1 MNRAE
6 FMAALEAQLRD
17 ITTEERDEA
26 LKFYNEY
33 LDEAGPENEA
43 AVLAELGSPQK
54 VACIIRANCGFG
66 VPAVRDAAEKST
78 APEKPEQAPV
88 PELTLDGPDWQA
100 SQAPAQETERS
111 WAEGQ
116 RADEEAPDGFPN
128 AQAADGAQHGP
139 AYAYSYPQDGAHREN
154 GGRSASNRTLW
165 VILLILTCPIW
176 IGLIGGLFGGVVG
189 IVGGLC
195 GIAFA
200 GFATMI
206 AGVAAFGGGVGLL
219 FTSVPSGILTMGLSL
234 LCISIGALLGAGTVW
249 VVAKAGPALFR
260 AVGSLCRTLFGKVR
274 EDGNDKI
281 HKNTAEHCGRLPCIG
296 HHTLYR
302 GPVPGR
308 TAYQYPRR
316 LGQRPPCLLHR
327 RFYRR

>member
-128 AQAADGAQHGP
+128 AQTA
-139 AYAYSYPQDGAHREN
+139 DGAHREN
-154 GGRSASNRTLW
+154 GGRSASNRTRW

-176 IGLIGGLFGGVVG
+176 IGLLGGLFGGVVG

-274 EDGNDKI
+274 
-281 HKNTAEHCGRLPCIG
+281 
-296 HHTLYR
+296 
-302 GPVPGR
+302 
-308 TAYQYPRR
+308 
-316 LGQRPPCLLHR
+316 
-327 RFYRR
+327 

>member
-100 SQAPAQETERS
+100 SQVSAQETERS

-116 RADEEAPDGFPN
+116 RADEEVPDGFPN

-139 AYAYSYPQDGAHREN
+139 AYAYSYRQDGAQREN
-154 GGRSASNRTLW
+154 GGRSSSNRTLW
-165 VILLILTCPIW
+165 VILLILTCPVW

-274 EDGNDKI
+274 
-281 HKNTAEHCGRLPCIG
+281 
-296 HHTLYR
+296 
-302 GPVPGR
+302 
-308 TAYQYPRR
+308 
-316 LGQRPPCLLHR
+316 
-327 RFYRR
+327 

>member
-176 IGLIGGLFGGVVG
+176 IS
-189 IVGGLC
+189 
-195 GIAFA
+195 ASS
-200 GFATMI
+200 
-206 AGVAAFGGGVGLL
+206 AAC
-219 FTSVPSGILTMGLSL
+219 S
-234 LCISIGALLGAGTVW
+234 AA
-249 VVAKAGPALFR
+249 
-260 AVGSLCRTLFGKVR
+260 
-274 EDGNDKI
+274 
-281 HKNTAEHCGRLPCIG
+281 
-296 HHTLYR
+296 
-302 GPVPGR
+302 
-308 TAYQYPRR
+308 
-316 LGQRPPCLLHR
+316 
-327 RFYRR
+327 

>member
-139 AYAYSYPQDGAHREN
+139 AYAYSYRQDGAQREN

-176 IGLIGGLFGGVVG
+176 IGLIGGLVTVVVTSNPTSP
-189 IVGGLC
+189 IGLAISMFFVML
-195 GIAFA
+195 GSGLLLPFS
-200 GFATMI
+200 
-206 AGVAAFGGGVGLL
+206 AAFETLIYTDLRIRKENFAAVLAQA
-219 FTSVPSGILTMGLSL
+219 
-234 LCISIGALLGAGTVW
+234 GA
-249 VVAKAGPALFR
+249 
-260 AVGSLCRTLFGKVR
+260 
-274 EDGNDKI
+274 
-281 HKNTAEHCGRLPCIG
+281 
-296 HHTLYR
+296 
-302 GPVPGR
+302 
-308 TAYQYPRR
+308 Q
-316 LGQRPPCLLHR
+316 Q
-327 RFYRR
+327 

>member
-139 AYAYSYPQDGAHREN
+139 AYAYSYPQDGAQREN

-206 AGVAAFGGGVGLL
+206 AGVAAFGGGVGLAAHIR
-219 FTSVPSGILTMGLSL
+219 SQWYPDDGSQ
-234 LCISIGALLGAGTVW
+234 
-249 VVAKAGPALFR
+249 PA
-260 AVGSLCRTLFGKVR
+260 V
-274 EDGNDKI
+274 
-281 HKNTAEHCGRLPCIG
+281 H
-296 HHTLYR
+296 
-302 GPVPGR
+302 
-308 TAYQYPRR
+308 
-316 LGQRPPCLLHR
+316 LHR
-327 RFYRR
+327 RAAGRGYGMGRGQGRSGALPCRRFAVPHPVWESEVRRR

>member
-100 SQAPAQETERS
+100 SQAPAQWRKMVT
-111 WAEGQ
+111 
-116 RADEEAPDGFPN
+116 
-128 AQAADGAQHGP
+128 
-139 AYAYSYPQDGAHREN
+139 
-154 GGRSASNRTLW
+154 T
-165 VILLILTCPIW
+165 
-176 IGLIGGLFGGVVG
+176 
-189 IVGGLC
+189 
-195 GIAFA
+195 
-200 GFATMI
+200 
-206 AGVAAFGGGVGLL
+206 
-219 FTSVPSGILTMGLSL
+219 SL
-234 LCISIGALLGAGTVW
+234 LRSISILGT
-249 VVAKAGPALFR
+249 PAPYRVFFR
-260 AVGSLCRTLFGKVR
+260 YLRIF
-274 EDGNDKI
+274 
-281 HKNTAEHCGRLPCIG
+281 
-296 HHTLYR
+296 
-302 GPVPGR
+302 
-308 TAYQYPRR
+308 
-316 LGQRPPCLLHR
+316 
-327 RFYRR
+327 

>member
-100 SQAPAQETERS
+100 SQGTARSTALPMHTAIPKTARNAKTADAPPPTARS
-111 WAEGQ
+111 GSSCSFS
-116 RADEEAPDGFPN
+116 P
-128 AQAADGAQHGP
+128 
-139 AYAYSYPQDGAHREN
+139 
-154 GGRSASNRTLW
+154 
-165 VILLILTCPIW
+165 
-176 IGLIGGLFGGVVG
+176 
-189 IVGGLC
+189 
-195 GIAFA
+195 
-200 GFATMI
+200 
-206 AGVAAFGGGVGLL
+206 
-219 FTSVPSGILTMGLSL
+219 VPSGSASSAA
-234 LCISIGALLGAGTVW
+234 CSAA
-249 VVAKAGPALFR
+249 
-260 AVGSLCRTLFGKVR
+260 
-274 EDGNDKI
+274 
-281 HKNTAEHCGRLPCIG
+281 
-296 HHTLYR
+296 
-302 GPVPGR
+302 
-308 TAYQYPRR
+308 
-316 LGQRPPCLLHR
+316 
-327 RFYRR
+327 

>member
-1 MNRAE
+1 
-6 FMAALEAQLRD
+6 MAALEAQLRD
-17 ITTEERDEA
+17 STTEERDEA

-139 AYAYSYPQDGAHREN
+139 AYAYRKAQDLLQEARRRTVYLSDNYEYTLGRGEN

-274 EDGNDKI
+274 
-281 HKNTAEHCGRLPCIG
+281 
-296 HHTLYR
+296 
-302 GPVPGR
+302 
-308 TAYQYPRR
+308 
-316 LGQRPPCLLHR
+316 
-327 RFYRR
+327 

>member
-100 SQAPAQETERS
+100 SQVSAQETERS

-139 AYAYSYPQDGAHREN
+139 AYAYSY
-154 GGRSASNRTLW
+154 RTLW

-274 EDGNDKI
+274 
-281 HKNTAEHCGRLPCIG
+281 
-296 HHTLYR
+296 
-302 GPVPGR
+302 
-308 TAYQYPRR
+308 
-316 LGQRPPCLLHR
+316 
-327 RFYRR
+327 

>member
-78 APEKPEQAPV
+78 APEKPEQAPFRSLHWTARTGRR
-88 PELTLDGPDWQA
+88 PRSRRRKQNALGPKA
-100 SQAPAQETERS
+100 SARTRKLRTVSRMRRRRTARS
-111 WAEGQ
+111 TALPMHT
-116 RADEEAPDGFPN
+116 AIAKT
-128 AQAADGAQHGP
+128 GAQ
-139 AYAYSYPQDGAHREN
+139 REN

-234 LCISIGALLGAGTVW
+234 LCISIGSAAGRGYGM

-260 AVGSLCRTLFGKVR
+260 AVGSLC
-274 EDGNDKI
+274 
-281 HKNTAEHCGRLPCIG
+281 A
-296 HHTLYR
+296 
-302 GPVPGR
+302 
-308 TAYQYPRR
+308 
-316 LGQRPPCLLHR
+316 PCLGSEVR
-327 RFYRR
+327 RR

>member
-100 SQAPAQETERS
+100 SQVPAQETERS

-139 AYAYSYPQDGAHREN
+139 AYAYSYPQDGAQREN

-165 VILLILTCPIW
+165 VILLILT
-176 IGLIGGLFGGVVG
+176 
-189 IVGGLC
+189 
-195 GIAFA
+195 
-200 GFATMI
+200 
-206 AGVAAFGGGVGLL
+206 
-219 FTSVPSGILTMGLSL
+219 LSL
-234 LCISIGALLGAGTVW
+234 
-249 VVAKAGPALFR
+249 
-260 AVGSLCRTLFGKVR
+260 
-274 EDGNDKI
+274 I
-281 HKNTAEHCGRLPCIG
+281 HI
-296 HHTLYR
+296 
-302 GPVPGR
+302 
-308 TAYQYPRR
+308 
-316 LGQRPPCLLHR
+316 
-327 RFYRR
+327 

>member
-6 FMAALEAQLRD
+6 FMAVLEAQLRD

-100 SQAPAQETERS
+100 SQVPAQETERS

-139 AYAYSYPQDGAHREN
+139 AYAYSYPQDGAQREN

-219 FTSVPSGILTMGLSL
+219 LTSVPSGILTMGLSL

-274 EDGNDKI
+274 
-281 HKNTAEHCGRLPCIG
+281 
-296 HHTLYR
+296 
-302 GPVPGR
+302 
-308 TAYQYPRR
+308 
-316 LGQRPPCLLHR
+316 
-327 RFYRR
+327 

>member
-100 SQAPAQETERS
+100 SQVPAQETERS

-139 AYAYSYPQDGAHREN
+139 AYAYSYPQDGAQREN

-165 VILLILTCPIW
+165 VILLILTCPDRKS
-176 IGLIGGLFGGVVG
+176 VV
-189 IVGGLC
+189 
-195 GIAFA
+195 
-200 GFATMI
+200 
-206 AGVAAFGGGVGLL
+206 
-219 FTSVPSGILTMGLSL
+219 
-234 LCISIGALLGAGTVW
+234 
-249 VVAKAGPALFR
+249 
-260 AVGSLCRTLFGKVR
+260 
-274 EDGNDKI
+274 
-281 HKNTAEHCGRLPCIG
+281 
-296 HHTLYR
+296 
-302 GPVPGR
+302 
-308 TAYQYPRR
+308 
-316 LGQRPPCLLHR
+316 
-327 RFYRR
+327 

>member
-100 SQAPAQETERS
+100 SQVPAQETERS

-176 IGLIGGLFGGVVG
+176 IGLIGGLVSFAATSDPSSPIGSA
-189 IVGGLC
+189 
-195 GIAFA
+195 IAMFFVML
-200 GFATMI
+200 G
-206 AGVAAFGGGVGLL
+206 
-219 FTSVPSGILTMGLSL
+219 SSL
-234 LCISIGALLGAGTVW
+234 LLPFSASFETLMYTDLRIRKENFA
-249 VVAKAGPALFR
+249 
-260 AVGSLCRTLFGKVR
+260 AVLAQAS
-274 EDGNDKI
+274 
-281 HKNTAEHCGRLPCIG
+281 A
-296 HHTLYR
+296 
-302 GPVPGR
+302 
-308 TAYQYPRR
+308 Q
-316 LGQRPPCLLHR
+316 QQ
-327 RFYRR
+327 

>member
-1 MNRAE
+1 M
-6 FMAALEAQLRD
+6 
-17 ITTEERDEA
+17 
-26 LKFYNEY
+26 
-33 LDEAGPENEA
+33 
-43 AVLAELGSPQK
+43 LAELGSPQK

-100 SQAPAQETERS
+100 SQVSAQETERS

-139 AYAYSYPQDGAHREN
+139 AYAYSYRQDGAQREN

-260 AVGSLCRTLFGKVR
+260 AVGSVCRTLFGKVR
-274 EDGNDKI
+274 
-281 HKNTAEHCGRLPCIG
+281 
-296 HHTLYR
+296 
-302 GPVPGR
+302 
-308 TAYQYPRR
+308 
-316 LGQRPPCLLHR
+316 
-327 RFYRR
+327 

>member
-100 SQAPAQETERS
+100 SQVPAQETERS

-139 AYAYSYPQDGAHREN
+139 AYAYSYPQDGAQREN

-219 FTSVPSGILTMGLSL
+219 LTSVPSGILTMGLSL

-260 AVGSLCRTLFGKVR
+260 AVGSRCRTLFGKVR
-274 EDGNDKI
+274 
-281 HKNTAEHCGRLPCIG
+281 
-296 HHTLYR
+296 
-302 GPVPGR
+302 
-308 TAYQYPRR
+308 
-316 LGQRPPCLLHR
+316 
-327 RFYRR
+327 

>member
-43 AVLAELGSPQK
+43 AVLAELGAPK
-54 VACIIRANCGFG
+54 RW
-66 VPAVRDAAEKST
+66 PASFAQTAASAYPPCVMQRKKAPLRKSR
-78 APEKPEQAPV
+78 EQAPV

-100 SQAPAQETERS
+100 SQVSAQETERS

-139 AYAYSYPQDGAHREN
+139 AYAYSYRQDGAQREN

-200 GFATMI
+200 GF
-206 AGVAAFGGGVGLL
+206 GHNDRGRGGFRRRRWAAVHIRSQWYPDDG
-219 FTSVPSGILTMGLSL
+219 SQ
-234 LCISIGALLGAGTVW
+234 
-249 VVAKAGPALFR
+249 PA
-260 AVGSLCRTLFGKVR
+260 V
-274 EDGNDKI
+274 
-281 HKNTAEHCGRLPCIG
+281 H
-296 HHTLYR
+296 
-302 GPVPGR
+302 
-308 TAYQYPRR
+308 
-316 LGQRPPCLLHR
+316 LHR
-327 RFYRR
+327 RAAGRGYGMGRGQGRSGALPCRRFAVPHPVWESEVRRR